1 MIADRNLLSGLLG
14 LQNGFIDQV
23 NLVVAF
29 PTWMLDKLGQYE
41 ERPSRS
47 GKWFETA
54 CK

>member
-29 PTWMLDKLGQYE
+29 PTWMLDKSAATRRTSWWGAA
-41 ERPSRS
+41 P
-47 GKWFETA
+47 
-54 CK
+54 